1 MRIRILSASLF
12 LAAFLVL
19 LLSGCSSQRGDDSV
33 SERSETAADTKANDM
48 QEREEQNNYTGETKV
63 ADVISDPFFEDYGR
77 LIFPVDQPID
87 EELELQDVDEILTW
101 YNNVNPERTVEIVN
115 YLKDQAESG

>member
-1 MRIRILSASLF
+1 
-12 LAAFLVL
+12 
-19 LLSGCSSQRGDDSV
+19 
-33 SERSETAADTKANDM
+33 M